1 MTSQLYPTVGLKG
14 FKSKPDVEAYLAAFS
29 ADEFDTFFQYYH
41 PDIHIDIPLIPGPK
55 TISGYHQW
63 AKGHHQIASETLV
76 PQKIIF
82 DLDGGLV
89 VVEVRAEFRGKK
101 GVEMDDFFGW
111 GPVSEGTGPDVTMIV
126 FYHLDERGRV
136 VHLEPGATKLLRK
149 AQAANVAVGGSAVAG
164 SGSSFRTKDDVRRY
178 IGFFSSNDFGKA
190 SEFWAPELEVRLG
203 KLQVIHGREENVK
216 FFSEQRV
223 NGMDEN
229 VAPKQITLDD
239 SCCVLHAEVTF
250 IARKDFP
257 EGYAGMG
264 TTSGG
269 IKTGQRIWNEMM
281 ILYDL
286 DNERR
291 VRVVRTYRL
300 SGPVISGP
308 D

>member
-1 MTSQLYPTVGLKG
+1 MTSELYPTVGLKG
-14 FKSKPDVEAYLAAFS
+14 FTSKPDVEAYLAAFS
-29 ADEFDTFFQYYH
+29 ADEFDTYFQYYH
-41 PDIHIDIPLIPGPK
+41 PDIYIDIPLIPGPK
-55 TISGYHQW
+55 TLSSYHQW
-63 AKGHHQIASETLV
+63 AKGHHKIASETLV
-76 PQKIIF
+76 PRKIIF
-82 DLDGGLV
+82 DRDGGLV
-89 VVEVRAEFRGKK
+89 IVEVRAEFRGKK
-101 GVEMDDFFGW
+101 GVEMNDFFGW
-111 GPVSEGTGPDVTMIV
+111 GPVSEETGPDVTMIV

-136 VHLEPGATKLLRK
+136 LHLEPGATKLLRK
-149 AQAANVAVGGSAVAG
+149 AQVADAAG
-164 SGSSFRTKDDVRRY
+164 SGGAAAGSVSYFRTKDDVGRY
-178 IGFFSSNDFGKA
+178 IGFFSSNNFAKA

-203 KLQVIHGREENVK
+203 KLQVIQGREENVK
-216 FFSEQRV
+216 FFSEQRR

-229 VAPKQITLDD
+229 VVPKQITLDD

-250 IARKDFP
+250 TARKDFP

-264 TTSGG
+264 TESAG

-286 DNERR
+286 NDERR